1 MRTLQELFNDLEKQG
16 EESVA
21 PKVVEKTEE
30 KKQVEEGVNGG
41 PKKETDLS
49 KETPEQLMNE
59 ENSKANVL
67 KKAIESVNKKKEQ
80 EKKTGKEK
88 GPGVPDGTGPYGG
101 TEKCPMTKKEEQTPG
116 MLQKNAH
123 IMAGF
128 ITEVGGIE

>member
-1 MRTLQELFNDLEKQG
+1 
-16 EESVA
+16 
-21 PKVVEKTEE
+21 
-30 KKQVEEGVNGG
+30 
-41 PKKETDLS
+41 
-49 KETPEQLMNE
+49 MNE

-80 EKKTGKEK
+80 EKEAGKER

-128 ITEVGGIE
+128 ITEVGGLEKVAIVEPWHQRQHRMEKGPLHPVASVMKKSKNKWTRDIGGALQSLTRPTVKY